1 MIHHLITKL
10 KQTPEVVAYTTRDR
24 IFPLIRLQGSQV
36 PAVVL
41 QLVGCTPEDTKD
53 KTSTVEVN
61 LVEVTGMAVTP
72 ADAWGLMEAVRD
84 SLDGWDGGSTAVQWV
99 RFATHASDVFESSDL
114 FTITATYRVR
124 VNR

>member
-1 MIHHLITKL
+1 MINHLITKL
-10 KQTPEVVAYTTRDR
+10 KQTTAVVNYTTRDR

-53 KTSTVEVN
+53 TTSSVEVHV
-61 LVEVTGMAVTP
+61 VEVTGLAVTP
-72 ADAWGLMEAVRD
+72 ADCWTLMEAVRD
-84 SLDGWDGGSTAVQWV
+84 ALDGWDGDDTAVQWV

-124 VNR
+124 VDR